1 MVTTTKWMATVIIHD
16 DGGNRLAK
24 FHIYTFGSEMQPKKF
39 ALLPSYSR
47 AAKENNRPIWSP
59 CFLTTIVVYKVHN
72 VPYLIFVTF
81 TYVTP
86 IHTRNNNA
94 N

>member
-1 MVTTTKWMATVIIHD
+1 
-16 DGGNRLAK
+16 
-24 FHIYTFGSEMQPKKF
+24 
-39 ALLPSYSR
+39 
-47 AAKENNRPIWSP
+47 
-59 CFLTTIVVYKVHN
+59 VYKVHN

-94 N
+94 NWATKKSITFFPQNTRPRYSNPQSSIPLTETRAARFFSVQHTKTGKNIPKWEKLHQNSCKRDQTAI